1 VTEFRPEQRDR
12 ALKVEEFQGEV
23 LVYDLESHRAH
34 CLNGVAAQVWR
45 LCDGTATVTD
55 IARAVALARDAEPD
69 EALIWQA
76 LTELSEASLLT
87 TPLPAPELDL
97 SRRNALAKIGWAAAI
112 PLVLSI
118 AVPTPAY
125 AQTAGPTGLPT

>member
-1 VTEFRPEQRDR
+1 
-12 ALKVEEFQGEV
+12 LKVEEFQGEV

-34 CLNGVAAQVWR
+34 CLNGVASRVWR
-45 LCDGTATVTD
+45 MCDGSSSVGE
-55 IARAVALARDAEPD
+55 IARSIALADDAAPD
-69 EALIWQA
+69 EALVWQA

-97 SRRNALAKIGWAAAI
+97 SRRSALAKIGWAAGI

-118 AVPTPAY
+118 AVPSPAY
-125 AQTAGPTGLPT
+125 AQTAGPTGP